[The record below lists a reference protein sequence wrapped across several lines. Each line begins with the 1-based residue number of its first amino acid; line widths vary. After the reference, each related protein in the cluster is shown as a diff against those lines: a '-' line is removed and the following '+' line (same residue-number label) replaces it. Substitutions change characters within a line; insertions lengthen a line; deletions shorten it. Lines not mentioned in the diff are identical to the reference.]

1 MRGQQLT
8 QDGGGEVSV
17 VASVVAC
24 SSVYDGNINPM
35 AM

>member
-1 MRGQQLT
+1 MWGQQLT
-8 QDGGGEVSV
+8 QDGGGEVLV